1 MIPTLIY
8 ILCFITCCG
17 CAFLLGKAYRAS
29 KSGLLFWS
37 ALCFLIL
44 GLANLLLLADL
55 VIYPSTNLMILRNLV
70 TLVAVV
76 VLLIGLIFESR

>member
-29 KSGLLFWS
+29 RSGLLFWS

-55 VIYPSTNLMILRNLV
+55 VIYPSTNLLIFRNLV
-70 TLVAVV
+70 TLFAVV

>member
-29 KSGLLFWS
+29 RSGLLFWS

>member
-70 TLVAVV
+70 TLFAVV